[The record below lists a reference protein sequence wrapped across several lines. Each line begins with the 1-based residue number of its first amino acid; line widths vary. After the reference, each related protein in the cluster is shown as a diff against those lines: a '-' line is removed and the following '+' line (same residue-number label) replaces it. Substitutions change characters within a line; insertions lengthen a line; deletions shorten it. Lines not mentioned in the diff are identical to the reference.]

1 MTTELV
7 LLLGLFVFILG
18 GAFLGDKGPRKV
30 FEDAGPRLGAR
41 VEQNITI
48 GHRVPFEN
56 GAPVGWRRPSG
67 APPLGSP

>member
-18 GAFLGDKGPRKV
+18 GAFLGDNGPRKV
-30 FEDAGPRLGAR
+30 FEDAAPRLGAR
-41 VEQNITI
+41 VENNITI
-48 GHRVPFEN
+48 GHRFPFEF
-56 GAPVGWRRPSG
+56 GSKVAWRKPTG

>member
-30 FEDAGPRLGAR
+30 FEEAAPKLGAR
-41 VEQNITI
+41 VEQHIVI
-48 GHRVPFEN
+48 GHRFPFEN
-56 GAPVGWRRPSG
+56 GKKVNWKKPDG

>member
-18 GAFLGDKGPRKV
+18 GAFMGNSGPKQV
-30 FEDAGPRLGAR
+30 FEEAAPRLGGR
-41 VEQNITI
+41 VENSIVI
-48 GHRVPFEN
+48 GHRFPFEN
-56 GAPVGWRRPSG
+56 GGRVPWRTPNG

>member
-30 FEDAGPRLGAR
+30 FEDAAPRLGAR
-41 VEQNITI
+41 IEQQITI
-48 GHRVPFEN
+48 GNRFPWKGSRGVPWARPN
-56 GAPVGWRRPSG
+56 GA
-67 APPLGSP
+67 APLGNP